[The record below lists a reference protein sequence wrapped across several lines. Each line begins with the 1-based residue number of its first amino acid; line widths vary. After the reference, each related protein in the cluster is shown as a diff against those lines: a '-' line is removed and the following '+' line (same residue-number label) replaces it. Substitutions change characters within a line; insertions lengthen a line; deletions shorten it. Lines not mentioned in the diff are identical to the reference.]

1 MFKYKLTRQ
10 FEQLHQIFNTVIK
23 YIHYFNFKPD
33 NIQILA
39 TQMVPYF
46 IKLDE
51 IPKEMIKNN
60 SSTIIYDVFNTSI
73 YIMKEEYPNQS
84 TMSVKILSDLVNK
97 SKQNLDICRNIILT
111 VQEYSDSVHYLQI
124 TSQRS
129 FKGDKYCNG
138 NNCLRNITNEQIYQF
153 CTS

>member
-1 MFKYKLTRQ
+1 
-10 FEQLHQIFNTVIK
+10 
-23 YIHYFNFKPD
+23 
-33 NIQILA
+33 
-39 TQMVPYF
+39 
-46 IKLDE
+46 
-51 IPKEMIKNN
+51 
-60 SSTIIYDVFNTSI
+60 
-73 YIMKEEYPNQS
+73 MKEEYPNQS